1 MIEEAIMHF
10 EYDGERNKEL
20 EYFDNPSCHMND
32 FSSVIDLD
40 IHETMKN
47 KFEEKLDE
55 TNIFSLNDEQMNF
68 LFDPINL
75 NDKPKLRQEG
85 ESRLM
90 ELEKQETLSVE
101 RSSHKEVE
109 TEQGSLK
116 NISRKILKRRM
127 NP

>member
-1 MIEEAIMHF
+1 MIEEAIIHF
-10 EYDGERNKEL
+10 EYDGERKE
-20 EYFDNPSCHMND
+20 ERDYFDNPSCHMND